1 MTIHISNLNLNI
13 IEADLQRLFT
23 PYGEI
28 RSIEVVRDKLN
39 NRSKGKAIIQMPVK
53 KEGEKAVISLN
64 GFLFAG
70 RLMVVAG
77 SPEDH
82 DTQRG
87 WQL

>member
-13 IEADLQRLFT
+13 IEGDLQRLFT

-70 RLMVVAG
+70 RLLVVAG
-77 SPEDH
+77 SLEDL

-87 WQL
+87 